1 MFYLVLT
8 KLCQNTKHMQKETYT
23 KYSVVNLV
31 NTFKQTFE
39 PNDFSMT
46 LSSWWVASWG
56 GWVGG
61 RGNSQDAKKIQVG
74 LSIDFHN

>member
-1 MFYLVLT
+1 MPKYQAYA
-8 KLCQNTKHMQKETYT
+8 KKE
-23 KYSVVNLV
+23 KKNSVVNLV

-46 LSSWWVASWG
+46 LSSWWVAGWGG

-61 RGNSQDAKKIQVG
+61 RGNSQDAKKIQVC
-74 LSIDFHN
+74 LLIDFHN